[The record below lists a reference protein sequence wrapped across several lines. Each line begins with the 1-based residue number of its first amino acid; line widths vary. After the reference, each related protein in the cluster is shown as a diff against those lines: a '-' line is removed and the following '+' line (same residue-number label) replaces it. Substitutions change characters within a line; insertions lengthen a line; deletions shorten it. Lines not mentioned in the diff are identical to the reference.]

1 MYSPLQFSLQS
12 VRCKAHISKLWR
24 GTESRQCL
32 ANVLPHQTE
41 GCYIG
46 AGSKTTCAAKRNETE
61 EFTIAFAKLAEG
73 KVDILQIR
81 GGDGDESHPT
91 TFNSTSTPVTL
102 AVAEAVKKSGAK
114 IVVAPIGGFEDP
126 DLAEQWLAEG
136 KMDLMA
142 AGRAFVCEP
151 DYVKKLY
158 EDRGEDIVPCI
169 PRQRRPPIL
178 RQRTGVLYCRRLCGG
193 RRRLRAEGP
202 AQRLRD
208 CHADLS
214 GETSILQRYRNS
226 CCKRKFPL

>member
-12 VRCKAHISKLWR
+12 VRCKAHILKLWR

-32 ANVLPHQTE
+32 ANVLPHQAA

-46 AGSKTTCAAKRNETE
+46 AESKTTCAAKQTETE

-73 KVDILQIR
+73 NVDILQVR
-81 GGDGDESHPT
+81 GGDGDESRPT

-151 DYVKKLY
+151 DYVKKLH

-169 PRQRRPPIL
+169 PRRRRPSNITAAHRSFIL
-178 RQRTGVLYCRRLCGG
+178 PETVRGTEKAPCRRPCAAPTGLPC
-193 RRRLRAEGP
+193 RFKRENV
-202 AQRLRD
+202 
-208 CHADLS
+208 
-214 GETSILQRYRNS
+214 NS
-226 CCKRKFPL
+226 TAIREFLL